1 MSGEMVTD
9 KQVVSARHPTT
20 RKKQRKSERT
30 HRLGLEVDQRVGW
43 VSRLAGVYSY
53 NQLCIHS

>member
-1 MSGEMVTD
+1 MTD

-20 RKKQRKSERT
+20 HKKQRKSERT
-30 HRLGLEVDQRVGW
+30 HRLGLDVDQRVGW

-53 NQLCIHS
+53 NQLCIHN